1 MFEYDQDIVDNLLA
15 DNQDFRRLYEKHG
28 ELKQK
33 VRDANLGTEP
43 LDELSLETMK
53 KEKLML
59 KDRMAAII
67 EDYRRA
73 HT

>member
-1 MFEYDQDIVDNLLA
+1 MFEFDQDIVENLLT

-28 ELKQK
+28 ELKQR
-33 VRDANLGTEP
+33 VRDANLGADP
-43 LDELSLETMK
+43 VDELALETMK
-53 KEKLML
+53 KEKLLL

-73 HT
+73 HS